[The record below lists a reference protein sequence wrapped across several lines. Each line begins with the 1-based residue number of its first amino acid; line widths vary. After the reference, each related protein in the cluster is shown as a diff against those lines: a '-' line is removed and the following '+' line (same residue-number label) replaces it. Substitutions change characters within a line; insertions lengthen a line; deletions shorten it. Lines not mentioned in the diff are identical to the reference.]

1 MSVAKMN
8 EAGNDVNLRGSNP
21 HIMNIKTKEI
31 TALRREGKT
40 FILDLWVKIPG
51 ATKNK
56 TPEVDPTPNESF
68 GFTRRG

>member
-1 MSVAKMN
+1 
-8 EAGNDVNLRGSNP
+8 
-21 HIMNIKTKEI
+21 MNIKTKEI

-51 ATKNK
+51 ALNK
-56 TPEVDPTPNESF
+56 TPEVDPTPNKSF